1 MASAS
6 SPRFVMGALAALGL
20 LAGCGRTVAEPV
32 TLADLKDRTLQ
43 FVLTDVDSLERD
55 SSVGAYRFT
64 LKFSEGSSCARL
76 TEGVTAS
83 FNGQPM
89 KLSLG
94 GVPDTGAG
102 GRDVCEVPS
111 ATFDFDPSQWNDE
124 PTEDIRVILQD
135 DTHSVLL
142 VLQDAKAKRRFLRS
156 GGTAGTLRRGQ
167 THTYVW
173 LPETDTVQEGTVQAS
188 LVHEASATVADL
200 DVKQEGNAALLTVPA
215 GTVEARYVLRLSG
228 TAAPR
233 VLTCEGVAGCA
244 GALFHSEDVEVSVT
258 N

>member
-1 MASAS
+1 
-6 SPRFVMGALAALGL
+6 MGALAALGL

-32 TLADLKDRTLQ
+32 TLADLQGRSLQ
-43 FVLTDVDSLERD
+43 FTLTDIDSLERD

-64 LKFSEGSSCARL
+64 LAFSKDSCAQL
-76 TEGVTAS
+76 ASGVTAT

-89 KLSLG
+89 KLNPG
-94 GVPDTGAG
+94 GVPDTGVG
-102 GRDVCEVPS
+102 GREVCESPS
-111 ATFDFDPSQWNDE
+111 ATFDFDPAQWDAE

-156 GGTAGTLRRGQ
+156 SAGTAGTLRRGQ

-173 LPETDTVQEGTVQAS
+173 LPETDTLAAPAQATLIHKASGAVAALTV
-188 LVHEASATVADL
+188 D
-200 DVKQEGNAALLTVPA
+200 QEGNAAHFLVPA
-215 GTVEARYVLRLSG
+215 GTVEGQYVLRLSG
-228 TAAPR
+228 TAAPQ
-233 VLTCEGVAGCA
+233 VLSCEGVAGCT
-244 GALFHSEDVEVSVT
+244 GGLFHSEDLDVSIT

>member
-6 SPRFVMGALAALGL
+6 SLRFVMGALSALGL

-32 TLADLKDRTLQ
+32 TLSDLKGRTLE
-43 FVLTDVDSLERD
+43 FALTDIDSLERD

-64 LKFSEGSSCARL
+64 LKFSADTCTRL
-76 TEGVTAS
+76 TEGVTAT

-89 KLSLG
+89 KLDPG
-94 GVPDTGAG
+94 GIPDTGVG
-102 GRDVCEVPS
+102 GRDVCEPPS
-111 ATFDFDPSQWNDE
+111 ATFDFDPTQWNNE

-142 VLQDAKAKRRFLRS
+142 VLQDAKAKRHFLRT
-156 GGTAGTLRRGQ
+156 GGTGGTLRRGQ

-173 LPETDTVQEGTVQAS
+173 LPETDTLQGPMQATLIHKASGTVAP
-188 LVHEASATVADL
+188 LTVE
-200 DVKQEGNAALLTVPA
+200 QEGNAAHLPIPS
-215 GTVEARYVLRLSG
+215 GTVEGQYLLRLSG
-228 TAAPR
+228 TAAPK
-233 VLTCEGVAGCA
+233 VLTCDGVAGCE
-244 GALFHSEDVEVSVT
+244 GNFFHSEDVDVSVT